1 MKLNFLFVLI
11 SFGLLSATC
20 DQNKTVKTEEP
31 KEEKNE
37 EVKEPKKEGISF
49 EILGSN
55 KQCMVTKHSQT
66 AVFNQK
72 EFDAEWNRLF
82 DKMDVSPEKPKVD
95 FDKKLVLFICLGE
108 IGKGGHSLA
117 IQNIEDA
124 GETFNVTASH
134 VIPGKN
140 CMSTMS
146 IEYPYWIVSVDK
158 KKATKVNFKITDD
171 IKDCVQ

>member
-1 MKLNFLFVLI
+1 MI

-20 DQNKTVKTEEP
+20 DDKTEKKEPVKETEKTEEQL
-31 KEEKNE
+31 KEEASVPFN
-37 EVKEPKKEGISF
+37 
-49 EILGSN
+49 ILLSN
-55 KQCMVTKHSQT
+55 RSCNVAKASQT

-72 EFDAEWNRLF
+72 EFDAEWKRLF

-108 IGKGGHSLA
+108 INKGGHTMGIMS
-117 IQNIEDA
+117 IEDA
-124 GETFNVTASH
+124 GEIYNVSATH

-146 IEYPYWIVSVDK
+146 IEYPYWIVEVDK
-158 KKATKVNFKITDD
+158 RKATKVNFKMTDETND
-171 IKDCVQ
+171 CIK

>member
-1 MKLNFLFVLI
+1 MKINVMFLLLAMA
-11 SFGLLSATC
+11 LLSATC
-20 DQNKTVKTEEP
+20 KDKTEK
-31 KEEKNE
+31 KEVNETEKKE
-37 EVKEPKKEGISF
+37 EVKE
-49 EILGSN
+49 EIKASVPFNVLFTDRSCN
-55 KQCMVTKHSQT
+55 VAKASQT

-72 EFDAEWNRLF
+72 EFDAEWKRLF
-82 DKMDVSPEKPKVD
+82 DKMDVSPDKPKVD

-124 GETFNVTASH
+124 GDSFNVTASH
-134 VIPGKN
+134 IIPGKN

-146 IEYPYWIVSVDK
+146 IEYPYWIVEVEK
-158 KKATKVNFKITDD
+158 RKATKVNFKITDD

>member
-1 MKLNFLFVLI
+1 MKLNVMFLLLAMA
-11 SFGLLSATC
+11 LLSATC
-20 DQNKTVKTEEP
+20 DNKTEKKEP
-31 KEEKNE
+31 VSEPEKKE
-37 EVKEPKKEGISF
+37 EVKEETKASVPF
-49 EILGSN
+49 EILFTDRSCNIG
-55 KQCMVTKHSQT
+55 KASQT

-72 EFDAEWNRLF
+72 EFDAEWKRLF
-82 DKMDVSPEKPKVD
+82 DKMDVSPEKPRVD